1 MSIIR
6 ADSIKNSAGTGAH
19 DFPNGITVTGI
30 VTAST
35 LNQTPTSIVVG
46 SAVTANSQGIDVTG
60 VVTATSFK
68 GSGANLT
75 SLPSAQLTGALPA
88 ISGANL
94 TGIAADKI
102 FEGNTEVETVDTG
115 SDGHIKFTTEG
126 TEKARI
132 TTAGRFKISTYSH
145 LCAIGMRSLSG
156 NSSSSN
162 MHNANE
168 DLYFST
174 ATHPGANTDVYN
186 TSNGRYTAPVRGLYL
201 VNFRGLL
208 DDSMTSTGSLRIYIN
223 GSDSNIIMY
232 YEAGN
237 NKYQA
242 VGSSTILNL
251 NANDYFTFKGT
262 SYLHISQETQFSAC
276 LLQHY

>member
-6 ADSIKNSAGTGAH
+6 ADSIKNRAGTGAP

-68 GSGANLT
+68 GAATNLT
-75 SLPSAQLTGALPA
+75 NIPAANLTGALPA

-115 SDGHIKFTTEG
+115 SNGHIIFKTEG
-126 TEKARI
+126 SERARI
-132 TTAGRFKISTYSH
+132 TNDGRYKISTYGH
-145 LCAIGMRSLSG
+145 LGAAGYRSL
-156 NSSSSN
+156 NNNASSN
-162 MHNANE
+162 MHNDNA
-168 DLYFST
+168 DLLFTTS
-174 ATHPGANTDVYN
+174 THPGANTDVYN

-232 YEAGN
+232 YESGN

-242 VGSSTILNL
+242 VGSSALLNL
-251 NANDYFTFKGT
+251 NANDYFTFRGT

>member
-6 ADSIKNSAGTGAH
+6 ADSIKNRAGTGAP

-30 VTAST
+30 VTATT
-35 LNQTPTSIVVG
+35 LNQTPASIVVG

-68 GSGANLT
+68 GAATNLT
-75 SLPSAQLTGALPA
+75 NIPAANLTGALPA

-115 SDGHIKFTTEG
+115 SNGHIIFKTEG
-126 TEKARI
+126 SERARI
-132 TTAGRFKISTYSH
+132 TNDGRYKISTYSH

-186 TSNGRYTAPVRGLYL
+186 TGNGRYTAPVRGLYL

-208 DDSMTSTGSLRIYIN
+208 DDSMTGTGSLRIYIN

-232 YEAGN
+232 YESGN

-251 NANDYFTFKGT
+251 NANDYFTFRGT